1 MGDAGLSLKPDPR
14 GRRREPGH
22 PAGSGLVSMR
32 STQPRSELV
41 EERLLSYLNVLE
53 NESSSWVETTQRLLP
68 QVWPSEDFAEWN
80 PPDGRSGPAGTRT
93 GCAI

>member
-1 MGDAGLSLKPDPR
+1 MIVELKPELEHR
-14 GRRREPGH
+14 LKAIAEK
-22 PAGSGLVSMR
+22 R
-32 STQPRSELV
+32 SQSLSELV
-41 EERLLSYLNVLE
+41 EEGMLSYLNFLE

-68 QVWPSEDFAEWN
+68 QVWPTEDFAEWN